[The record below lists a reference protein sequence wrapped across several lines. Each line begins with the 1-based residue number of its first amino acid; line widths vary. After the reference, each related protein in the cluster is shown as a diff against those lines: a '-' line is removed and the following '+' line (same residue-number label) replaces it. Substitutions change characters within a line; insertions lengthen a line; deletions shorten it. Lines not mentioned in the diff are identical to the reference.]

1 MAVPGSNEGA
11 SGRRTAGEGDSP
23 GHDDTPSDFATL
35 YTVGHSTRA
44 LETLIGLLAGFGI
57 EMLVDVRTIP
67 RSRRLPHFNPEAL
80 RASLE
85 HAGIGYE
92 HEPALGGLRKPAP
105 DSINT
110 GWKIAGFRGYAD
122 HMQTL
127 EFERALGELITM
139 GRSHR
144 TAIMCA
150 EAVPWRCHRS
160 LIADALVIRGVH
172 VIHILDEHVSRSHQM
187 TPWAQVEGLEITY
200 PAKP

>member
-35 YTVGHSTRA
+35 YTVGHST
-44 LETLIGLLAGFGI
+44 
-57 EMLVDVRTIP
+57 
-67 RSRRLPHFNPEAL
+67 
-80 RASLE
+80 
-85 HAGIGYE
+85 
-92 HEPALGGLRKPAP
+92 
-105 DSINT
+105 
-110 GWKIAGFRGYAD
+110 
-122 HMQTL
+122 
-127 EFERALGELITM
+127 RALGELITM

-172 VIHILDEHVSRSHQM
+172 VIHILDEHASRSHQM